1 MITHADI
8 IRIGEGAIDIKVTT
22 EKDMHV
28 LQWRRHMLFDEILLD
43 GKRQQIS
50 KGLFNRENI
59 YGLVFG
65 RDDDGNGGQRV
76 IFTIDGRHDWSDYA
90 TLGFSIARG
99 IRLEASDRVILA
111 YGSLDPQ
118 QFERP
123 QTFLDATRKALGM
136 HWGN

>member
-1 MITHADI
+1 M
-8 IRIGEGAIDIKVTT
+8 
-22 EKDMHV
+22 
-28 LQWRRHMLFDEILLD
+28 
-43 GKRQQIS
+43 
-50 KGLFNRENI
+50 
-59 YGLVFG
+59 
-65 RDDDGNGGQRV
+65 
-76 IFTIDGRHDWSDYA
+76 IFTIDGRHDWSDYT

-136 HWGN
+136 RWGN